1 MLDILGFEV
10 TGLHSL
16 QTQRQRLASLGK
28 FRASRAKILIA
39 TDVAARGLDIPMVA
53 VVINLG
59 CWLMVSQCLCIV
71 FLLNIFPSRKT
82 ENIYI

>member
-16 QTQRQRLASLGK
+16 QTQRQRLATDWWFGT

-59 CWLMVSQCLCIV
+59 CWHVWFHNV
-71 FLLNIFPSRKT
+71 FA
-82 ENIYI
+82 